1 MNHYYFAEEE
11 TEAEAMIN
19 FTPVPMS
26 ALDLGITPKASFLP
40 VQIKYSIFISMGS
53 STWTPTF
60 TPLELEHKLSH
71 KESWSLSV
79 TKWPFSVAPQ
89 WHSVARLSPQAGRQD
104 ACVHG

>member
-19 FTPVPMS
+19 FTPVPTS

-40 VQIKYSIFISMGS
+40 VQIKYTIFISMGS

-60 TPLELEHKLSH
+60 TPLELEHNSVPKSLGACRLPSGLS
-71 KESWSLSV
+71 
-79 TKWPFSVAPQ
+79 Q
-89 WHSVARLSPQAGRQD
+89 WHLRGTQWRLSPQAGRQD
-104 ACVHG
+104 APGPA